1 MLFNAR
7 ESFTIEEFFCRFAKT
22 LWLKKKKKSAVL
34 ATIGLLFLRRKQ
46 VEKDKKPGYPEATK
60 TVQTVN
66 TLEGLQVQLRYQ
78 L

>member
-1 MLFNAR
+1 MQICKNPLV
-7 ESFTIEEFFCRFAKT
+7 
-22 LWLKKKKKSAVL
+22 KKKKKSAVL